1 MGRSLECRRFAK
13 DYRRFAGE
21 CLQMA
26 QRAEDKQNRAIFLQM
41 AQAWFA
47 LAEREEA
54 GSDNIKD

>member
-47 LAEREEA
+47 LAER
-54 GSDNIKD
+54 GRFG